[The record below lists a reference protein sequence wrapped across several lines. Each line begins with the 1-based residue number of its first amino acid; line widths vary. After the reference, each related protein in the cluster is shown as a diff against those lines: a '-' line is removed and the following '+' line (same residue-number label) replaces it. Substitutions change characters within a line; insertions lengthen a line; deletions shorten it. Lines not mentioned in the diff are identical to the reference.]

1 MTLIRRRTHDR
12 YMGELFDL
20 LLDPQADAGV
30 EIGYYDTGGD
40 FYAVYDTISD
50 EEEVQ

>member
-1 MTLIRRRTHDR
+1 
-12 YMGELFDL
+12 MGELFDL